1 LLKLQYVRIFKK
13 SQSFVHKIMQP
24 ISLFATC
31 LTQMIFVL
39 CHPSVLFLVL
49 LGFVMAG
56 FFITLA
62 DNQGR
67 DSFTFKMKIILCLE
81 ALYVV
86 LQYNINI
93 FAIDG
98 LQEVQQK
105 EELTILLGMGT
116 QQQLGY
122 FEQEVNIF
130 DSLFPF
136 NLSILFLL
144 LIAIFTR
151 YMGKKRHQFKARPA

>member
-1 LLKLQYVRIFKK
+1 
-13 SQSFVHKIMQP
+13 MQP

-67 DSFTFKMKIILCLE
+67 DSFTFKMKIILCIE

-86 LQYNINI
+86 LQYTINI

>member
-1 LLKLQYVRIFKK
+1 
-13 SQSFVHKIMQP
+13 MQP